1 MMIASATFKNELDW
15 STLGSLMAQT
25 SAGTENSW
33 NHKKKASNSRILG
46 WTNVKMD
53 RIQAFNTAFSI
64 LGFSC

>member
-1 MMIASATFKNELDW
+1 
-15 STLGSLMAQT
+15 MAQT